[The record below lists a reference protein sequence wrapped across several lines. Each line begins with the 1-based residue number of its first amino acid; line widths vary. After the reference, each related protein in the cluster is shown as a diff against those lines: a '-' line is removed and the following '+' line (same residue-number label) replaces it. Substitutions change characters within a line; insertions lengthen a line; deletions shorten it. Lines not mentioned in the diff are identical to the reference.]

1 MNPIQSIVVHLDAG
15 PNCSSRLRV
24 ARTLGGQLGASV
36 AAVYAVTPAYV
47 DLSLVFTAGMAMNS
61 ALLDLDESRL
71 ATARK
76 LLADVCAD
84 PGVQIEW
91 REAREAPEQAF
102 MRQAFY
108 ADLLVLGQH
117 HGKRR
122 ETGVSP
128 DFAEWVMIESGKPA
142 LVVPH
147 AELHR
152 PSFDTALVAWKE
164 SRESARALSAALPL
178 LCKARSVHVAVDSET
193 TDAHRAL
200 LKQLLQRHGV
210 EPQLHALA
218 SPATQVGDALLS
230 MAAAVGADL
239 MVMGCYGRSRGRE
252 LILGGATRTVMQSM
266 TVPVLMAH

>member
-1 MNPIQSIVVHLDAG
+1 MNPIQSIVVHIDAS
-15 PNCSSRLRV
+15 PSCSSRLRI
-24 ARTLGGQLGASV
+24 ARALGTQLGASV

-47 DLSLVFTAGMAMNS
+47 DPSLVFTAGVAVNS

-76 LLADVCAD
+76 LVADACAD

-91 REAREAPEQAF
+91 REAREAPERAFIQQAL
-102 MRQAFY
+102 Y
-108 ADLLVLGQH
+108 ADLLVLGQQ
-117 HGKRR
+117 HGNHR

-128 DFAEWVMIESGKPA
+128 DFAQWVVIESGKPA

-147 AELHR
+147 TELHGS
-152 PSFDTALVAWKE
+152 SFDTALVAWKE

-178 LCKARSVHVAVDSET
+178 LSKAQSVHVAVDSEI
-193 TDAHRAL
+193 TDTHCVL
-200 LKQLLQRHGV
+200 LKQFLQRHGV
-210 EPQLHALA
+210 EPQFHPLA

-230 MAAAVGADL
+230 MAADVGADL
-239 MVMGCYGRSRGRE
+239 MVMGCYGHSRGRE
-252 LILGGATRTVMQSM
+252 LIFGGATRTVLHSM